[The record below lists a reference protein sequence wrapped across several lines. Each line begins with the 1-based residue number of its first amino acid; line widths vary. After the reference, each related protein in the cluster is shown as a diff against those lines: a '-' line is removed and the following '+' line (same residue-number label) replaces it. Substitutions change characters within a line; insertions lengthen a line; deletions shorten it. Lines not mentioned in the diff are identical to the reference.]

1 MSKRDEILLVNDI
14 LNSIGKIK
22 KYSVGYDFDK
32 FLSDDKTIDA
42 IERNFEIIGE
52 ASNQFSKEF
61 QNQYPDISWHSLI
74 SFRNR
79 LIHGYFGVDLE
90 ILWHIL
96 QYELPNLEKQFEYI
110 LKNLKY

>member
-1 MSKRDEILLVNDI
+1 MSKRDDILLVNDI
-14 LNSIGKIK
+14 LNAIGKIK
-22 KYSVGYDFDK
+22 KYSAGYDFDK

-52 ASNQFSKEF
+52 ASNQFSTDF
-61 QNQYPDISWHSLI
+61 QKLYPDISWHSLI

-96 QYELPNLEKQFEYI
+96 QYELQNLEIQFEDI
-110 LKNLKY
+110 LKDLK

>member
-1 MSKRDEILLVNDI
+1 MSKRNEILLINDI

-22 KYSVGYDFDK
+22 KYSVGYNFNE
-32 FLSDDKTIDA
+32 FLNDDKTIDA

-52 ASNQFSKEF
+52 ASNQFSMEF
-61 QNQYPDISWHSLI
+61 QNKHPDISWHSLI

-90 ILWHIL
+90 ILWQIL
-96 QYELPNLEKQFEYI
+96 QYELPNLEMQLVEI
-110 LKNLKY
+110 LEEMNP